1 MLLQMSLLSNVYRP
15 AVATLT
21 TTFKALALALVFTLA
36 LTGCKSVT
44 VQSETAGWSAERI
57 YQTARDAMND
67 GNYAR
72 AIQLYEN
79 LEARYPY
86 GRYAQQAILES
97 AYANYR
103 SSETQ
108 AAIAQCDRFIR
119 MYPNHP
125 SADYAYYLKGLV
137 YFREDQGL
145 LGYLYEL
152 DLSERDPRSTR
163 ESFDAFK
170 ALVEKFPDSRYAED
184 STTRMVYLSNAMGMY
199 EVHTARYYFN
209 RGAYLSAINRAQA
222 ALVNFPRTSSNEE
235 ALSLMIRSYEKLG
248 MTDLAN
254 DTRRVL
260 EASYPDSGW
269 LTGNP
274 NKKPWWKLW

>member
-1 MLLQMSLLSNVYRP
+1 MLLQMSPLSNVYRP
-15 AVATLT
+15 MVAAS
-21 TTFKALALALVFTLA
+21 KMLALVLVCALA
-36 LTGCKSVT
+36 LTGCRT
-44 VQSETAGWSAERI
+44 VEVHSETAGWSAERI

-67 GNYAR
+67 GNYMR
-72 AIQLYEN
+72 AIKLFEN

-103 SSETQ
+103 SGETQ
-108 AAIAQCDRFIR
+108 AAIGQCDRFIR

-152 DLSERDPRSTR
+152 DLSERDPRSMR

-170 ALVEKFPDSRYAED
+170 ELVEKFPDSRYAED
-184 STTRMVYLSNAMGMY
+184 SMARMVYLSNAMGMY
-199 EVHTARYYFN
+199 EVHTARYYYN
-209 RGAYLSAINRAQA
+209 RGAYLSAVNRAQA
-222 ALVNFPRTSSNEE
+222 ALINFPQTPSNEE
-235 ALSLMIRSYEKLG
+235 ALSLMVRSYEKLG
-248 MTDLAN
+248 LTDLAN
-254 DTRRVL
+254 DTRRIF
-260 EASYPDSGW
+260 EASYPNSEW

-274 NKKPWWKLW
+274 NKKAWWKFW